1 VLVKVTLTALMI
13 YPAVAL
19 QVSPGA
25 IRTIDRLRRG
35 FLWKGS
41 EVVSGGH
48 CLVAWPVACR
58 HERFGELGIV
68 DLHTMNLAL
77 QMRWVWLSRTE
88 PDRAGASLQCPRNNM
103 TRTLEAMFEAS
114 VAVQVND
121 GRSTL
126 FWRDKWIHGQSV
138 FQIAPNLLSAVSRRT
153 HSEL

>member
-1 VLVKVTLTALMI
+1 
-13 YPAVAL
+13 
-19 QVSPGA
+19 
-25 IRTIDRLRRG
+25 
-35 FLWKGS
+35 
-41 EVVSGGH
+41 
-48 CLVAWPVACR
+48 VAWPVACR

-153 HSEL
+153 QNSRTVFAALNNRRWVGDIRGGLSVQALLE